1 MLEFTFVLNGK
12 GLSELKCG
20 ASSYPAFSGEG
31 RNKNKKMAQCIAGS
45 GPIPVGTYY
54 IFDRQSGGTIGPLR
68 DFFSGKDQWFALY
81 AADSKMDDETI
92 CLNIMRGQFRLHPKG
107 RLGVSKGCI
116 VVENKSDFA
125 TIRALLKNTS
135 TIKVPGLDLET
146 YGRVIVK

>member
-1 MLEFTFVLNGK
+1 M
-12 GLSELKCG
+12 
-20 ASSYPAFSGEG
+20 
-31 RNKNKKMAQCIAGS
+31 
-45 GPIPVGTYY
+45 GTYY